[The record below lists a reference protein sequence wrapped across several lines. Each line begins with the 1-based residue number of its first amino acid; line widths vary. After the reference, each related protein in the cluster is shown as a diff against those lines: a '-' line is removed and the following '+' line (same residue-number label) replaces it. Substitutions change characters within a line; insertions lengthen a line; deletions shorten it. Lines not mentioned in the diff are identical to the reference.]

1 MLQRGEIP
9 SMGLGTAT
17 LHDQVCV
24 DAVRAAIKAGI
35 RHIDTVRSHDH
46 TALKFYIQHLDIH

>member
-1 MLQRGEIP
+1 MKLIRISFQRGEIP

-24 DAVRAAIKAGI
+24 DAVRAAIRAGI
-35 RHIDTVRSHDH
+35 RHIDTVRSMVK
-46 TALKFYIQHLDIH
+46 LP